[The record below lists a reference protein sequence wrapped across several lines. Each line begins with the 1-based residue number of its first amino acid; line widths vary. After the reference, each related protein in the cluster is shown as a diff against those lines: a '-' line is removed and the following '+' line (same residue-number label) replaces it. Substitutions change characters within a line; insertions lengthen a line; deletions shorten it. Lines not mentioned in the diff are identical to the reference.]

1 MYIFIIYVNGN
12 VIIIICFIYIGVER
26 RRIYDIINIL
36 ESLKLVSRKGKNNY
50 KWNGFRK
57 IYQTINEVDI
67 YIYFSIIIII
77 IIKFYKYIF
86 SFLLVS
92 LK

>member
-1 MYIFIIYVNGN
+1 MDLL
-12 VIIIICFIYIGVER
+12 IIIFYIGVER

-57 IYQTINEVDI
+57 IYETIKEVN
-67 YIYFSIIIII
+67 FTTPPSSSKKNII
-77 IIKFYKYIF
+77 
-86 SFLLVS
+86 
-92 LK
+92 